1 MNGTFGNK
9 YEKTVLSSTHAAV
22 YKNSLPE
29 VGIFHV
35 FIFLSKKKKKEK
47 EKSIPSCLDIWAM
60 PNQEYQV

>member
-1 MNGTFGNK
+1 
-9 YEKTVLSSTHAAV
+9 VLFSTHAAV

-35 FIFLSKKKKKEK
+35 FIFLSKKEE
-47 EKSIPSCLDIWAM
+47 EKSIPSSLDIWAM